1 MPEIS
6 QNSTDTLSNGISL
19 TKGGPNFKA
28 SIMATNSQYTVQQS
42 TYHKLAYLG
51 GWFW

>member
-1 MPEIS
+1 MPGII
-6 QNSTDTLSNGISL
+6 QHSTDTLFNGI
-19 TKGGPNFKA
+19 NFKT
-28 SIMATNSQYTVQQS
+28 SIMTTNSQYTVQQS